1 MIWYF
6 FKNLKTSALYS
17 KLQIYSRLCFMQ
29 EFNFRYEKLILWSL
43 SRHESIERCRDYTVL
58 ALSWSCLF
66 LCWGWFKVRII
77 NILYMFMLRVVFR
90 NLSKGGGFYF
100 FIFQGVGQ
108 VPPSGPVN
116 RRFNCARLRS
126 SPRYSLPE
134 YPSSYAYIFSCES
147 ADSVLTIIQLH

>member
-1 MIWYF
+1 
-6 FKNLKTSALYS
+6 
-17 KLQIYSRLCFMQ
+17 MQ
-29 EFNFRYEKLILWSL
+29 VFNFRYEKLILWSL

-77 NILYMFMLRVVFR
+77 NILYMFMLRGVFR
-90 NLSKGGGFYF
+90 NLLRGWGVSF
-100 FIFQGVGQ
+100 FIFQRVGQ
-108 VPPSGPVN
+108 VPPLGAVN
-116 RRFNCARLRS
+116 RSFNCTRVRS

-134 YPSSYAYIFSCES
+134 YVSGYAYIFSCES